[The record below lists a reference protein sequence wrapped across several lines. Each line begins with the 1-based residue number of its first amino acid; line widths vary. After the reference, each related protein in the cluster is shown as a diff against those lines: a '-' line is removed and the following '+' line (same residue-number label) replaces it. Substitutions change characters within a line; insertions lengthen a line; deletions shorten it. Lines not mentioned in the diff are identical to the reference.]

1 MRLRN
6 LYFQTYKRGGRN
18 DMIQTVIE
26 TLIAKA
32 FSQGKE
38 YPVYNRFALYEG
50 CMYYHLADE
59 LGKEV
64 GI

>member
-1 MRLRN
+1 
-6 LYFQTYKRGGRN
+6 
-18 DMIQTVIE
+18 MIQTVIE